1 MSPAV
6 KLGGRGW
13 VPRATT
19 RKRIQRSRGGAASL
33 FLSGLK
39 GSFGLV
45 NVTDRPVLVLTVLPT
60 GVRGT
65 PGGGTVATVGR
76 GPVGGGAVVGGAVR
90 RPRRRPALAGSEQ
103 DPALVALGPEHR
115 VGDPLEVG
123 RGGAEPRRAGQP
135 QRARHARGGGQVDP

>member
-6 KLGGRGW
+6 KLGGRAW

-33 FLSGLK
+33 FLDGLK

-45 NVTDRPVLVLTVLPT
+45 NVTARPDLVLTVLPT

-65 PGGGTVATVGR
+65 PGGGTVATVG
-76 GPVGGGAVVGGAVR
+76 GGAVGGGAVVGGAVR
-90 RPRRRPALAGSEQ
+90 RPWSSESDPPHPVATPPGTTPAARAANRRR
-103 DPALVALGPEHR
+103 
-115 VGDPLEVG
+115 
-123 RGGAEPRRAGQP
+123 
-135 QRARHARGGGQVDP
+135 

>member
-33 FLSGLK
+33 FLDGLK

-45 NVTDRPVLVLTVLPT
+45 NVTARPDLVLTVLPT

-65 PGGGTVATVGR
+65 PGGGTVATVGG
-76 GPVGGGAVVGGAVR
+76 GPSGVGPSSAAPCGDDPR
-90 RPRRRPALAGSEQ
+90 RPRASRLRAGS
-103 DPALVALGPEHR
+103 
-115 VGDPLEVG
+115 
-123 RGGAEPRRAGQP
+123 GACCA
-135 QRARHARGGGQVDP
+135 